1 MRTESV
7 SLRWE
12 SRARKRSQLGEAS
25 GQKGQDTP
33 DILKEIVA
41 VKRKEVERLKRE
53 ASLPDLE
60 ARIAERSTTLSLTAA
75 LGAPD
80 VSVIAEVKKASPVK
94 GRLREDFDPVRLA
107 SAYVDGGA
115 AAVSVLTNFDHFQGT
130 IDDLQAVQRV
140 CRPHGLPVLR
150 KEFIFDPYQVHEAR
164 AHGADAILLI
174 VAMLD
179 ASRLHELLGLAAEL
193 EMESLVEVHDET
205 ELAAAVD
212 AGAQIVGI
220 NNRDLRTFR
229 TDLETTERLAPQVPD
244 GRTVVSESG
253 IGAREDMARVA
264 AAGAHAVLVGESLVT
279 AGDPAAK
286 LRELL

>member
-1 MRTESV
+1 M
-7 SLRWE
+7 
-12 SRARKRSQLGEAS
+12 K
-25 GQKGQDTP
+25 QDTP

-53 ASLPDLE
+53 APLPDLE

>member
-1 MRTESV
+1 MNRD
-7 SLRWE
+7 
-12 SRARKRSQLGEAS
+12 A
-25 GQKGQDTP
+25 P
-33 DILKEIVA
+33 DILKEIVS
-41 VKRKEVERLKRE
+41 VKRKEVERLQRDVP
-53 ASLPDLE
+53 LPDLE
-60 ARIAERSTTLSLTAA
+60 ARIAAQPTALSLAAA
-75 LGAPD
+75 LGAPEI
-80 VSVIAEVKKASPVK
+80 SVIAEVKKASPVK

-107 SAYVDGGA
+107 SSYIDGGA

-130 IDDLQAVQRV
+130 IDDLQAVRSV

-164 AHGADAILLI
+164 AYGADAILLI

-179 ASRLHELLGLAAEL
+179 PTRLRDLLGLAADL
-193 EMESLVEVHDET
+193 EMESLVEVHDEA
-205 ELAAAVD
+205 ELAVALN
-212 AGAQIVGI
+212 AGAQVVGI

-253 IGAREDMARVA
+253 IGAREDVARVA

-286 LRELL
+286 LRGLL

>member
-1 MRTESV
+1 MNRD
-7 SLRWE
+7 
-12 SRARKRSQLGEAS
+12 A
-25 GQKGQDTP
+25 P

-41 VKRKEVERLKRE
+41 VKRKEVKRLKRDVPIS
-53 ASLPDLE
+53 ALK
-60 ARIAERSTTLSLTAA
+60 ERAAAQPPALSLSAA
-75 LGAPD
+75 LGVPG

-107 SAYVDGGA
+107 SSYVDGGA

-130 IDDLQAVQRV
+130 IDDLQVVQSV

-179 ASRLHELLGLAAEL
+179 ADRLHELLSLAANL
-193 EMESLVEVHDET
+193 EMDSLVEVHDEA
-205 ELAAAVD
+205 ELAAALDV
-212 AGAQIVGI
+212 GARIVGI
-220 NNRDLRTFR
+220 NNRDLRTFK
-229 TDLETTERLAPQVPD
+229 TDLETTERLAPRVPA
-244 GRTVVSESG
+244 GQTVVSESG
-253 IGAREDMARVA
+253 IGAREDVVRVA

>member
-1 MRTESV
+1 MNRD
-7 SLRWE
+7 
-12 SRARKRSQLGEAS
+12 A
-25 GQKGQDTP
+25 P

-53 ASLPDLE
+53 VPLPDLE
-60 ARIAERSTTLSLTAA
+60 ARIAERSPTLGLSTA
-75 LGAPD
+75 LGGPE

-107 SAYVDGGA
+107 SSYVDGGA

-130 IDDLQAVQRV
+130 IDDLEAVQNV
-140 CRPHGLPVLR
+140 CRPHGLPALR

-164 AHGADAILLI
+164 AYGADAILLI
-174 VAMLD
+174 VAMLEAD
-179 ASRLHELLGLAAEL
+179 LLRDLLCLAADL
-193 EMESLVEVHDET
+193 EMDSLVEVHDEA

-212 AGAQIVGI
+212 VGAQIVGI

-253 IGAREDMARVA
+253 IGAREDVVRVA
-264 AAGAHAVLVGESLVT
+264 AAGTHAVLVGESLVT
-279 AGDPAAK
+279 AADPTAK

>member
-1 MRTESV
+1 MNRD
-7 SLRWE
+7 
-12 SRARKRSQLGEAS
+12 A
-25 GQKGQDTP
+25 P

-41 VKRKEVERLKRE
+41 VKRKEVERLKRDVPIS
-53 ASLPDLE
+53 SLK
-60 ARIAERSTTLSLTAA
+60 ERTGAQPPALSLSAA
-75 LGAPD
+75 LGAPG

-94 GRLREDFDPVRLA
+94 GRLREDFDPTSLA
-107 SAYVDGGA
+107 ASYVDGGA

-130 IDDLQAVQRV
+130 IDDLQAVWSV
-140 CRPHGLPVLR
+140 CRPRGLPVLR

-164 AHGADAILLI
+164 AYGADAILLI

-179 ASRLHELLGLAAEL
+179 GGLLRELLCLAAEL
-193 EMESLVEVHDET
+193 EMESLVEIHDET
-205 ELAAAVD
+205 ELAAALD

-253 IGAREDMARVA
+253 IGAREEVARVA

>member
-1 MRTESV
+1 M
-7 SLRWE
+7 
-12 SRARKRSQLGEAS
+12 K
-25 GQKGQDTP
+25 QDTP

-41 VKRKEVERLKRE
+41 VKRKEVERLKRDVPL
-53 ASLPDLE
+53 SVLK
-60 ARIAERSTTLSLTAA
+60 ERTAAQPPVLSLTAA
-75 LGAPD
+75 LGAQA

-115 AAVSVLTNFDHFQGT
+115 AAVSVLTNLDHFQGA
-130 IDDLQAVQRV
+130 IGDLQAVQRV

-179 ASRLHELLGLAAEL
+179 ASRLHELLGLAADL
-193 EMESLVEVHDET
+193 EMESMVEIHDET